1 MRIAHCRHGDYHGV
15 KNEKGC
21 NLRKDTRRGLLL
33 DVSPGGRCQNP
44 FKPCSTAP
52 QRRREAPQIGY
63 LVGEGKGA

>member
-33 DVSPGGRCQNP
+33 QAVAIDCKRGLHLIATR
-44 FKPCSTAP
+44 
-52 QRRREAPQIGY
+52 
-63 LVGEGKGA
+63 VGSDRQP